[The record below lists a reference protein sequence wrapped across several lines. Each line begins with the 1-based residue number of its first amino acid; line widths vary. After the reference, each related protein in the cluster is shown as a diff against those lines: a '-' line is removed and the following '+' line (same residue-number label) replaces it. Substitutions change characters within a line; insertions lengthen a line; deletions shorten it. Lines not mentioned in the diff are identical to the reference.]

1 MAGEF
6 CNFVDGLKPAM
17 VMVATQI
24 IFAGVNV
31 FYKLASR
38 DGMDLRILIAYRYI
52 FATIFFAPL
61 AFFLERNS
69 RPKLTWMVTFQAFLC
84 GLFGG
89 TLAQNLY
96 LSSLTLTSVTF
107 AAAMTILVPAITYI
121 MAVTLGLE
129 RLGIRTLAGKA
140 KMMGTTIGIGG
151 AMVLTFYKGTEINIW
166 STKVDL
172 TRGVGSRVTFT
183 SASHANLGS
192 HILGSLLA
200 LGCCFSYAIWL
211 IVQTKMIKRYPCYLS
226 CSALMC
232 MMGSITGVIYALSIE
247 RKWEEW
253 KLGWNI
259 RLWTVAYAGIMASGL
274 MFTMTT
280 WGVKARGP
288 LFVSVF
294 NPLGLVLVAIVDSLL
309 LNEKLHVG
317 SVVGAAL
324 IVVGLYVVLWG
335 KGTEMKK
342 MADQLMP
349 SKGSKEAKEIEVVV
363 TITTP
368 SSSPAAIDTST
379 TNNS

>member
-1 MAGEF
+1 MARDL
-6 CNFVDGLKPAM
+6 CNFLHGLKPAM
-17 VMVATQI
+17 VMVLTQI

-31 FYKLASR
+31 FYKLATR
-38 DGMDLRILIAYRYI
+38 DGMDLRILVAYRYI

-61 AFFLERNS
+61 AFVVERNS

-89 TLAQNLY
+89 ALAQNLY
-96 LSSLTLTSVTF
+96 LSSLMLTSVTF
-107 AAAMTILVPAITYI
+107 AAAMTNLVPAITYI
-121 MAVTLGLE
+121 MAVALGLE
-129 RLGIRTLAGKA
+129 RLGIQTLAGKT
-140 KMMGTTIGIGG
+140 KMVGTIIGIGG
-151 AMVLTFYKGTEINIW
+151 AMVLTFYKGAEINIW
-166 STKVDL
+166 STNIDL
-172 TRGVGSRVTFT
+172 THGFGSGAFT
-183 SASHANLGS
+183 SASHTELRS

-200 LGCCFSYAIWL
+200 LCCCFSYAVWL

-232 MMGSITGVIYALSIE
+232 MMGSIQGVIYALCID

-274 MFTMTT
+274 MFTLTT

-317 SVVGAAL
+317 SVDSGG
-324 IVVGLYVVLWG
+324 VVCGDMGEG
-335 KGTEMKK
+335 KGDEKDVS
-342 MADQLMP
+342 AYDVQ
-349 SKGSKEAKEIEVVV
+349 EVQ
-363 TITTP
+363 
-368 SSSPAAIDTST
+368 
-379 TNNS
+379 